1 MCSARKRLRFGFD
14 GSLAVAL
21 THLAELGAD
30 ASHRAVWLICK
41 IFLWL
46 QIDSMRFA
54 GINPNWR
61 RGVGWLVLARQIAVG
76 IA

>member
-1 MCSARKRLRFGFD
+1 
-14 GSLAVAL
+14 
-21 THLAELGAD
+21 LAELGAD